1 MGADVFD
8 LAARVGT
15 TGHVTGVDLS
25 VSLIEEARRRAEG
38 RKLPVAFEMGDSQ
51 ALPFEDG
58 AFDAV
63 RTERMLMHV
72 PDAGRAFAEMARIL
86 RPGKRM
92 AVFDFDWE
100 TQFCDSPHQG
110 VTRKIARSFCDEIRH
125 GWIGRRL
132 PRLFKQHQ
140 LVDISV
146 IYHTVTAHFAFL
158 QLLLGGTS
166 RERSL
171 RGPYRVARPT
181 RGGPILGEQTVRGP
195 SCTASPHLSS
205 RARKCNGASPE
216 RSSVTTCNGSVCAHS
231 AAQQRAEPDVQR
243 GATLAVCAP
252 VSAGVGCK
260 KMTSILAEALGHSG
274 LRPLP
279 PAGDADVRRAGGE

>member
-1 MGADVFD
+1 MPNEDTTHFTAVDQTADPSFFARFLDEGNKLPAIVASKPIIIEGMRLRGGERVLDVGCAMGADVFD
-8 LAARVGT
+8 LAARVAT

-72 PDAGRAFAEMARIL
+72 PDADRAFVEMARIL
-86 RPGKRM
+86 RPGGRM

-110 VTRKIARSFCDEIRH
+110 VTRKIARSLCDEIRH

-140 LVDISV
+140 L
-146 IYHTVTAHFAFL
+146 
-158 QLLLGGTS
+158 
-166 RERSL
+166 
-171 RGPYRVARPT
+171 
-181 RGGPILGEQTVRGP
+181 
-195 SCTASPHLSS
+195 
-205 RARKCNGASPE
+205 
-216 RSSVTTCNGSVCAHS
+216 
-231 AAQQRAEPDVQR
+231 
-243 GATLAVCAP
+243 
-252 VSAGVGCK
+252 
-260 KMTSILAEALGHSG
+260 
-274 LRPLP
+274 
-279 PAGDADVRRAGGE
+279 